1 MAGMY
6 GPNDALGAMGYERNG
21 CFGVIVALFIIGA
34 GTGLG
39 LFFVL

>member
-21 CFGVIVALFIIGA
+21 CFGVVIGILVVIGA
-34 GTGLG
+34 G
-39 LFFVL
+39 LFIACS